1 MGLRA
6 KFAAVF
12 LLLLIAPII
21 AVTALELDRTIAVM
35 VDDLGDSA
43 SFLIDLTFEQV
54 RSAASGSGQ
63 DAIAALRDNRPL
75 QAFIE
80 SAQAFGKGVVYLR
93 IEKPDGTIIAGGP
106 ATEIGRS
113 GFAAEPPAFDDL
125 RAIANGWWPLGAIRA
140 LWAAHDYEMD
150 RAVQSNG
157 KPVAIIAVGISTSL
171 IAPKLHRALDRILI
185 VAACAIAL
193 SVLGALFFGGLV
205 LRPLAAITS
214 GVERMTVGDDEMI
227 EVPVAGSDELG
238 VLASKF
244 NRLSEKVR
252 LNHSQWQAERGQL
265 VNVFHSISDAVLVLD
280 LNATVLF
287 ANAEAEGRI
296 GLPAGGLADG
306 KPLARLIGDDN
317 PLVRLIETARNAGQ
331 GIHNVPIELGDDAH
345 RVHFLVTVLALGI
358 EPPAPGMLVIL
369 RDLEP
374 MRGLRNVVDHSDRLM
389 SLGEVISD
397 VARQIRNPL
406 NAISAELDLLLHD
419 ADAGNPVGERVHAL
433 RDEIGRLDKAIEA
446 LSPFMAP
453 SGSGSGGK
461 RTVES

>member
-35 VDDLGDSA
+35 VEDLGDSA
-43 SFLIDLTFEQV
+43 SLLIDLTFEQV
-54 RSAASGSGQ
+54 RGAASGAGQ
-63 DAIAALRDNRPL
+63 DEIAALRDDHPL

-93 IEKPDGTIIAGGP
+93 VEKLDGTIIAGGP
-106 ATEIGRS
+106 GTPIGAS
-113 GFAAEPPAFDDL
+113 GFAAAPPAFDDL
-125 RAIANGWWPLGAIRA
+125 QAIASGWWPLGAIRA
-140 LWAAHDYEMD
+140 LWAAHNYEMN
-150 RAVQSNG
+150 RVVQSDG

-171 IAPKLHRALDRILI
+171 IAPKLHRALARILI
-185 VAACAIAL
+185 VGGCAIAL
-193 SVLGALFFGGLV
+193 SLLGALFFGGLV

-214 GVERMTVGDDEMI
+214 GVEQMTVGGDDEVK
-227 EVPVAGSDELG
+227 VPVAGSDELSL
-238 VLASKF
+238 LAAKF

-252 LNHSQWQAERGQL
+252 LNHAQWKAERGQL

-306 KPLARLIGDDN
+306 KPLAQLIGDDN
-317 PLVRLIETARNAGQ
+317 PLVRLVETARNAGQ
-331 GIHNVPIELGDDAH
+331 GIHDVPIEMGDDAH
-345 RVHFLVTVLALGI
+345 RVHFLVSILALGLA
-358 EPPAPGMLVIL
+358 PPAPGMLVIL

-374 MRGLRNVVDHSDRLM
+374 VRGLRNVVDHSDRLM
-389 SLGEVISD
+389 NLGEVISD
-397 VARQIRNPL
+397 VARQIRSPL
-406 NAISAELDLLLHD
+406 NAIISELDLLRRD
-419 ADAGNPVGERVHAL
+419 AELGKPVGERVHAV
-433 RDEIGRLDKAIEA
+433 RDEVGRLDKAVEA
-446 LSPFMAP
+446 LNPFMGP
-453 SGSGSGGK
+453 VRSGSSGK
-461 RTVES
+461 RTA